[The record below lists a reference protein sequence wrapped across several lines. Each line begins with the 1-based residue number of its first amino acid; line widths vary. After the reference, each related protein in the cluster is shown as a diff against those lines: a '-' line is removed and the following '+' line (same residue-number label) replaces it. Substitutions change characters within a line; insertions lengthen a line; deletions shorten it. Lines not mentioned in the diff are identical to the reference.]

1 VDCAVSAALPHPNGG
16 GFPGQ
21 LAAPIRENVKAA
33 ITQSRKTMAEPKTK
47 QKKTG
52 STAPVK
58 EEEKAEAGVEA
69 ESRSEEEEEEEKLWK
84 ASPKDISG
92 THLLPFPVR

>member
-1 VDCAVSAALPHPNGG
+1 VDCAVSAALLHPNGG

-21 LAAPIRENVKAA
+21 LAAPIRENVKAV

-52 STAPVK
+52 STAQVK

-69 ESRSEEEEEEEKLWK
+69 EPRSEEEEEKLWK

-92 THLLPFPVR
+92 THMLPFPVR